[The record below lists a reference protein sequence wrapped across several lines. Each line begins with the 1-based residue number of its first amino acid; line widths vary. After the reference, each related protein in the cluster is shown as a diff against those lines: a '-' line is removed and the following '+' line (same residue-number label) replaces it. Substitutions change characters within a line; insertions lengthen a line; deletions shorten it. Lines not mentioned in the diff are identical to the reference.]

1 MTRKRH
7 AVTAAAA
14 TLAAAASSSMA
25 ATPGGSEIVGS
36 SAVSGMMM
44 FNSAPGKV
52 VILDKTE
59 GNAARIDGHPAWGQ
73 EWDTKNRTGR
83 LMDVITNT
91 FCAGGM
97 SLGNGTWATFG
108 GNENVGPGGNSTS
121 PRFSTTAPYYD
132 GDGGPA
138 ARFYTPNSQGTSDW
152 DDGNHYMKRR
162 RWYPTVEALGDGTL
176 WIGGGEDYGGYVAD
190 AGQNQPNFEYW
201 PPRGDAINMDFL
213 TQTLPMNLYPLAWLM
228 ESGRLFVQAGQ
239 DAILYDLDT
248 NSVAKGLPSTTGPMK
263 VYPASAGVAML
274 PMTPANNYTQEVL
287 FCGGVQRPLNEW
299 GNGAGPLYNP
309 LNTPA
314 SKVCERITPEA
325 DNPTWEQDDDLING
339 RSMGTFVY
347 LPDGKLWFGQGV
359 RMGTGGYSG
368 QNYNKNLGIS
378 LGDQPD
384 YQPMIYDPKAPKG
397 ARFSTA
403 GLSQMQVQRMYHSTA
418 ILLEDG
424 SILTAGSNPN
434 ADVSFDNPA
443 NYTNT
448 EYRLEQW
455 YPLWYNEPRPTQLNI
470 TQLAYGG
477 GSFDVSLSSSDLSGN
492 ITNIKTAKISIVRSG
507 FATHGVNFGQRYL
520 ELNSTYTANQDGSVG
535 GTLHV
540 SNMPPNSNIFQP
552 GPAMAFLVVNGVP
565 SHGQHVM
572 IGTGQLGDQRV
583 TEATSLPASQDAPA
597 PKTSS
602 ESSKGKGSGSGSS
615 SGSSS
620 SGGLSMSGAAA
631 MSTGLGATIALAAV
645 LSAVVLLA

>member
-1 MTRKRH
+1 
-7 AVTAAAA
+7 
-14 TLAAAASSSMA
+14 
-25 ATPGGSEIVGS
+25 
-36 SAVSGMMM
+36 MMM
-44 FNSAPGKV
+44 FNSGPGKV

-59 GNAARIDGHPAWGQ
+59 GNAAQINGHPAWGE
-73 EWDTKNRTGR
+73 EWDTQSRSGR

-97 SLGNGTWATFG
+97 SLGNGTWASFG

-121 PRFSTTAPYYD
+121 PRFTTEAPYYD

-152 DDGNHYMKRR
+152 DDGDHFMQKR
-162 RWYPTVEALGDGTL
+162 RWYPTVEAMGDGTL

-190 AGQNQPNFEYW
+190 AGQNEPNFEYW
-201 PPRGDAINMDFL
+201 PPRGGAITMDFL

-228 ESGRLFVQAGQ
+228 ASGKLFVQAGQ
-239 DAILYDLDT
+239 DAILYDLDS
-248 NSVAKGLPSTTGPMK
+248 NSVDTTLPSTTGPMK

-274 PMTPANNYTQEVL
+274 PMTPANNYKQEVL

-299 GNGAGPLYNP
+299 GNGVGPLYNP
-309 LNTPA
+309 LTTPA
-314 SKVCERITPEA
+314 SNVCERITPEA
-325 DNPTWEQDDDLING
+325 ANPTWEQDDNLITG

-347 LPDGKLWFGQGV
+347 LPDGKIWFGQGV
-359 RMGTGGYSG
+359 QMGTAGYSG
-368 QNYNKNLGIS
+368 QSYNKNLGIS

-384 YQPMIYDPKAPKG
+384 YQPMVYDPNAAAG
-397 ARFSTA
+397 SRFSIA
-403 GLSQMQVQRMYHSTA
+403 GLSKMQVQRMYHSTA

-434 ADVSFDNPA
+434 ADVSFSNPA

-455 YPLWYNEPRPTQLNI
+455 YPLWYNEARPTQPNV
-470 TQLAYGG
+470 TQIAYGG
-477 GSFDVSLSSSDLSGN
+477 GSFDVSLSSSDLSNN
-492 ITNIKTAKISIVRSG
+492 ITNIKTAKMVVIRSG

-535 GTLHV
+535 GLLHV

-552 GPAMAFLVVNGVP
+552 GPAMVFLVVNGVP
-565 SHGQHVM
+565 SNGQHVM
-572 IGTGQLGDQRV
+572 IGTGQLGDQMV
-583 TEATSLPASQDAPA
+583 MASTSLPPSQDAPVTRSSNS
-597 PKTSS
+597 TS
-602 ESSKGKGSGSGSS
+602 KSGSGSS
-615 SGSSS
+615 THTSS
-620 SGGLSMSGAAA
+620 SGAASLSANLSVW
-631 MSTGLGATIALAAV
+631 LALAAV
-645 LSAVVLLA
+645 FSAFALLA